1 MGHMEDCYF
10 LYMIIYLIIPYII
23 ILFHNPGTTMQINL
37 VKHHAKITM
46 NKQKMLVSH
55 TIMIYF
61 FVQVSK
67 PDNLRRGF
75 IDDVSG
81 TDLFQEDFAPRDS
94 KQQYSRW

>member
-1 MGHMEDCYF
+1 
-10 LYMIIYLIIPYII
+10 
-23 ILFHNPGTTMQINL
+23 
-37 VKHHAKITM
+37 M